1 MHAGAAQAGIEL
13 SSGALMLVGAVDVLQ
28 RMLFGQ
34 REDPLAQGRVGVDV
48 LDALEDARD
57 IVAAAGIDLDLLE
70 RYLVKPRLLGVDAS
84 HGADYGRRRAAGS

>member
-13 SSGALMLVGAVDVLQ
+13 SSGPLLLVGAVDVLHQ
-28 RMLFGQ
+28 MLLGQ

-70 RYLVKPRLLGVDAS
+70 RHLVKPRLLGVDAS